1 MYRRLAVAVIVFAMT
16 ASATVLPSSAPAA
29 TAAASC
35 TGWKNRYVPPATIRV
50 YRTYGPAAGRV
61 QTVSFRSYVENTVAW
76 EWPSAFPTASLRAG
90 AIAAKQYGWYYAMTY
105 RGGTSPGGA
114 CYDVKDTSADQVY
127 RPETRN
133 ASVSQRAAVAATWQ
147 IAVRRSRNG
156 VPGQFILTGYHRGS
170 IFSCGAETNGFRLFQ
185 KGVYDCGRKGLT
197 LEEIMRIYY
206 GSTLEISDPGKHEIS
221 GGVTGDGGAVVPT
234 EAGVD
239 AHVYLSTGAR
249 FAAPSAPDAI
259 PLADAVTLDRI
270 AADIDGDG
278 EHELIV
284 LMRDGDAAE
293 RIVILRPTGA
303 GYGDPESWWDS
314 ATAGVGF
321 PIERDGKR
329 AIRLVAGDF
338 DADLVDDVGLLVGA
352 EDPTQSTL
360 YVLRANSTRT
370 AFEAALTWWTGPL
383 ALGDSAV
390 FAADVTGDGRADLVA
405 ETDGGEAG
413 LVYWVAQSKAGGL
426 EDGATQWYDGSA
438 LRRVTTQTVVTD
450 WNRDGR
456 DDLALAVA
464 TETGFSFVGLRANGT
479 SFVATDLHAST
490 IAFDRIKLAAGDT
503 NGDGRGD
510 VVMYARHEDGSPGT
524 ELRTYLSNGSALA
537 GNPWLDDPA
546 LDWSTVEPY

>member
-1 MYRRLAVAVIVFAMT
+1 MYRRLAVAVIVFALT
-16 ASATVLPSSAPAA
+16 ACATVLPSSAPVA
-29 TAAASC
+29 TAATSC
-35 TGWKNRYVPPATIRV
+35 TGWKNHYVPPKTIRV

-114 CYDVKDTSADQVY
+114 CYDVKDNSADQVY

-133 ASVSQRAAVAATWQ
+133 ASASQKAAVAATWA
-147 IAVRRSRNG
+147 ISIRRSRNG
-156 VPGQFILTGYHRGS
+156 VPGQFILTGYYPGS
-170 IFSCGAETNGFRLFQ
+170 ISGCGAQTNGFRLYQ

-221 GGVTGDGGAVVPT
+221 GGVTGDGAAVVPT

-239 AHVYLSTGAR
+239 AHVYLSTGSR
-249 FAAPSAPDAI
+249 FAAPSAPDPI

-270 AADIDGDG
+270 AADIDRDG
-278 EHELIV
+278 EHGIIV
-284 LMRDGDAAE
+284 LMRDG
-293 RIVILRPTGA
+293 R
-303 GYGDPESWWDS
+303 
-314 ATAGVGF
+314 
-321 PIERDGKR
+321 R

-352 EDPTQSTL
+352 EDPMQSTL

-413 LVYWVAQSKAGGL
+413 LVYWGAQSKAGGL
-426 EDGATQWYDGSA
+426 EDGATPWYDGSA
-438 LRRVTTQTVVTD
+438 PPPIT
-450 WNRDGR
+450 NR
-456 DDLALAVA
+456 
-464 TETGFSFVGLRANGT
+464 TPIPHS
-479 SFVATDLHAST
+479 
-490 IAFDRIKLAAGDT
+490 
-503 NGDGRGD
+503 
-510 VVMYARHEDGSPGT
+510 
-524 ELRTYLSNGSALA
+524 
-537 GNPWLDDPA
+537 
-546 LDWSTVEPY
+546 